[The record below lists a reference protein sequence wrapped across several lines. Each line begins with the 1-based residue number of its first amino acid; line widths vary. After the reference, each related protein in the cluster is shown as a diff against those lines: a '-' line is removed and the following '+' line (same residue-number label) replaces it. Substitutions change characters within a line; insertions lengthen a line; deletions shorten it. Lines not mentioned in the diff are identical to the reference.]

1 MSLAI
6 SLVLRCPQD
15 RILWLPVS
23 VHSLAGWRCWA
34 PVRLPGV
41 KGQGGLGTGQGF
53 QLLQGIKV
61 GADLGE
67 DSVHCTF
74 GIDLA
79 HNAML
84 TMEGN
89 DRFCGI
95 VINLQPLPD
104 GLLIVVH
111 TATLPSL

>member
-1 MSLAI
+1 M
-6 SLVLRCPQD
+6 
-15 RILWLPVS
+15 WLPVS
-23 VHSLAGWRCWA
+23 VYSLAGWRCRA
-34 PVRLPGV
+34 PAKLPGV
-41 KGQGGLGTGQGF
+41 KGQGGLGTGQGL

-84 TMEGN
+84 ATEGN

-95 VINLQPLPD
+95 VISLQLLPD
-104 GLLIVVH
+104 GLLIMVH
-111 TATLPSL
+111 TATLLSLSELLGHGLVASVHIQ